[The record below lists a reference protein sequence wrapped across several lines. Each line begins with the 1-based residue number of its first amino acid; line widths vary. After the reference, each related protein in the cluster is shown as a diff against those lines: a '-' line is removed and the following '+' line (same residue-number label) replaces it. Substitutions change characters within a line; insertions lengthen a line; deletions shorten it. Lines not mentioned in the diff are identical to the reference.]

1 MIRNL
6 GPDEVVW
13 FIGRALAFLGHPEPH
28 ALSMRL
34 GNRLRD
40 AVQDARHCFVL
51 EREASAPSAGMH
63 VVAPDPADDVRTMVI
78 TSPWHDDDPE
88 AFVELLNA
96 MLRTNPHEAVLIRLH
111 SVSEARRDDL
121 RRLIEPLGFVADEL
135 RRLRFELSDVPPIG
149 TPLVL
154 EAWQPDTDTAFRA
167 FYQHAEARP
176 VGDAAWAFLK
186 RRHGPFR
193 PDLWFLARE
202 TLDQDPV
209 GYAFCGTRARGVDA
223 SYTLDA
229 VGVLQELRGDS
240 EMLRRLLVSTLQEL
254 SSMSPMGVVDT
265 ELGLGDPKLV
275 DILASLGFVEVD
287 RTPALL
293 RMPI

>member
-6 GPDEVVW
+6 APDEVVW

-28 ALSMRL
+28 AMSMRL

-51 EREASAPSAGMH
+51 ERDAAAPSAGMH
-63 VVAPDPADDVRTMVI
+63 VVAPEPADDVRTMVI
-78 TSPWHDDDPE
+78 TSPWHDDDPDG
-88 AFVELLNA
+88 FVELLDTVLRKNA
-96 MLRTNPHEAVLIRLH
+96 HEAVLVRLH
-111 SVSEARRDDL
+111 SMSSARRDDL
-121 RRLIEPLGFVADEL
+121 TRLIEPFGFVPDEL

-149 TPLVL
+149 APLVL
-154 EAWQPDTDTAFRA
+154 EAWQPDADAAFRSL
-167 FYQHAEARP
+167 FQRAEGRML
-176 VGDAAWAFLK
+176 GDAGWAFLK

-193 PDLWFLARE
+193 PDLWYLARE

-223 SYTLDA
+223 SYALDA
-229 VGVLQELRGDS
+229 VGVLQEHRSDS

-265 ELGLGDPKLV
+265 ELGQGDPKLI
-275 DILASLGFVEVD
+275 DILASLGFVEVE
-287 RTPALL
+287 RMPALL
-293 RMPI
+293 RMPR